1 MEGCWMNCISLKN
14 VSYKYPYMEEFAL
27 QELNYAFETGKCY
40 GIIGANGSGKTT
52 FCNLLRGMIPHFF
65 EGDLTGDVLI
75 EGNDVRNWDSNLL
88 STKIGYIFQNP
99 FTQISGIK
107 DTVFE
112 EIALGLENLGVE
124 KEVLIDRVIEVVK
137 LLKLEQLIKKN
148 PNNLSGGQKQRVA
161 FASIIAM
168 NSDIL
173 VIDEPTSQ
181 LDPESSAEIFS
192 IINLLKEQGK
202 TIFLV
207 EHKVDLIAEYTDEVI
222 VLKDGRIALS
232 GSALDVFS
240 NIDLLQMGVMLPQAA
255 MLSYDMQKAN
265 KTFDTISITKSQVI
279 DQIKQRVGV

>member
-1 MEGCWMNCISLKN
+1 MNCITLKD
-14 VSYKYPYMEEFAL
+14 VSYKYPYTEDFAL
-27 QELNYAFETGKCY
+27 EKINYQFEKGKFY
-40 GIIGANGSGKTT
+40 GIIGPNGSGKTT

-65 EGDLTGDVLI
+65 HGDLSGDVLI
-75 EGNDVRNWDSNLL
+75 EEHDVRDWDSDLL

-107 DTVFE
+107 ETVFE

-124 KEVLIDRVIEVVK
+124 KEELIERVIEVVK
-137 LLKLEQLIKKN
+137 LLKLEKLIKKN

-168 NSDIL
+168 NSDVL

-181 LDPESSAEIFS
+181 LDPESTDEIFK

-207 EHKVDLIAEYTDEVI
+207 EHKIDLIAEYADEVI
-222 VLKDGRIALS
+222 VLNHGQIVRSGLTTDVLS
-232 GSALDVFS
+232 DMS
-240 NIDLLQMGVMLPQAA
+240 LLQMGVMLPQATL
-255 MLSYDMQKAN
+255 LSYDLQKID
-265 KTFDTISITKSQVI
+265 KTIDIISITKSQVKE
-279 DQIKQRVGV
+279 QIMKRVGV

>member
-1 MEGCWMNCISLKN
+1 MNCISLKN
-14 VSYKYPYMEEFAL
+14 VSYKYPYTEEFAL

-75 EGNDVRNWDSNLL
+75 EGTDVRSWDSNIL

-124 KEVLIDRVIEVVK
+124 KEELIDRVIEVVK

-168 NSDIL
+168 NNDIL

-207 EHKVDLIAEYTDEVI
+207 EHKVDLIAEYADEVI

-232 GSALDVFS
+232 GSALDVLS
-240 NIDLLQMGVMLPQAA
+240 NVDLLQLGVMLPQAA
-255 MLSYDMQKAN
+255 MLSYDMQEAN
-265 KTFDTISITKSQVI
+265 KPFDTIAITKSQVI

>member
-1 MEGCWMNCISLKN
+1 MNCISLKN

>member
-1 MEGCWMNCISLKN
+1 MNCISFKN
-14 VSYKYPYMEEFAL
+14 VSYKYPYMEGFAL

-65 EGDLTGDVLI
+65 EGDLTGEVLI
-75 EGNDVRNWDSNLL
+75 EGNDLRNWDSNLL

-124 KEVLIDRVIEVVK
+124 KEALIDRVIEVVK

-148 PNNLSGGQKQRVA
+148 PNNLSGGQKQRVV

-168 NSDIL
+168 NNDIL

-207 EHKVDLIAEYTDEVI
+207 EHKVDLIAEYSDEVI
-222 VLKDGRIALS
+222 VLKDGHIALS
-232 GSALDVFS
+232 GSALDVLS
-240 NIDLLQMGVMLPQAA
+240 NIDFLQMGVMLPQAA
-255 MLSYDMQKAN
+255 LLSYDMQKAIRA
-265 KTFDTISITKSQVI
+265 FDSIAITKSQVI
-279 DQIKQRVGV
+279 GQIKQRVGV

>member
-1 MEGCWMNCISLKN
+1 MNCISLKN
-14 VSYKYPYMEEFAL
+14 VSYKYPYTEEFAL
-27 QELNYAFETGKCY
+27 QELNYAFEIGKCY

-65 EGDLTGDVLI
+65 EGNLTGDVLI

-124 KEVLIDRVIEVVK
+124 KEALIDRVIEVVK

-168 NSDIL
+168 NNEIL

-181 LDPESSAEIFS
+181 LDPESTAEIFS

-207 EHKVDLIAEYTDEVI
+207 EHKVDLIAEYSDEVI
-222 VLKDGRIALS
+222 VLKDGRITLS
-232 GSALDVFS
+232 GSTRDVLS
-240 NIDLLQMGVMLPQAA
+240 NMDLLQMGVMLPQAA

-265 KTFDTISITKSQVI
+265 KAFDTIVITKSQVI

>member
-1 MEGCWMNCISLKN
+1 MNCISLKN

-265 KTFDTISITKSQVI
+265 KAFDTIAITKSQVI